1 MNDFKNLDQFYIYKG
16 KVFLIGDLSSRTPM
30 LETAWG
36 VSSVLSRSACG
47 LDTFP

>member
-30 LETAWG
+30 LET
-36 VSSVLSRSACG
+36 
-47 LDTFP
+47 LDYARNVRLCSKR